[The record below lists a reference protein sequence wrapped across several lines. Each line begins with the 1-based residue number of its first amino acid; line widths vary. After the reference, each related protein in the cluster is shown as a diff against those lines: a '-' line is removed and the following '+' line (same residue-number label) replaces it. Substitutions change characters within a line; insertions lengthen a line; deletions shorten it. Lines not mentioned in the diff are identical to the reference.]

1 MNRLMLFAAGVAV
14 ASTCGAQ
21 TLDPSLLKNTES
33 RQGGF
38 QWDFDADKATG
49 KRFTVEGV
57 FCLNNYSW
65 SPIDYDESDA
75 IIRQAVERIRPDF
88 SSGELQN
95 TLSDMQANS
104 ILSTFRNTSG
114 GGGQQIGPRLL
125 RVRYQ
130 PVETLPVDISI
141 GFGRSTALFYAK
153 SQLQATG
160 STIGINQTD
169 LMATAFTDHYFH
181 LRAIYQGW
189 WGDEQPRVTPSWKP
203 RLVELGAGYAPTHR
217 IKFTGAVAVIPNAT
231 KAAQDWQ
238 FASWEPGVDQS
249 ITEISDVLTTTQFV
263 FGAQM
268 RIGSTM
274 WGFEQR
280 WFNFL
285 GDTRE
290 YILAGASNT
299 TTPSYFCMSIGCQL

>member
-1 MNRLMLFAAGVAV
+1 MNQLILLVAGMAT
-14 ASTCGAQ
+14 ASACVAQ

-33 RQGGF
+33 RQSGF
-38 QWDFDADKATG
+38 HWDFDADKATG

-57 FCLNNYSW
+57 FCLNSYSW
-65 SPIDYDESDA
+65 SPIDYNESDA
-75 IIRQAVERIRPDF
+75 TIRQTVERIRPDF

-95 TLSDMQANS
+95 TLNDMEYNVMW
-104 ILSTFRNTSG
+104 TFRNASG

-130 PVETLPVDISI
+130 PVATVPVDVSLGI
-141 GFGRSTALFYAK
+141 GRSTALFYAK
-153 SQLQATG
+153 SQLQETG
-160 STIGINQTD
+160 ATIGLNQTD

-189 WGDEQPRVTPSWKP
+189 WGNEQPRVTPSWNP
-203 RLVELGAGYAPTHR
+203 MLVELGAGYAPTHR
-217 IKFTGAVAVIPNAT
+217 FKFTGAVGVVPVGEQ
-231 KAAQDWQ
+231 AAQDWQ
-238 FASWEPGVDQS
+238 FDAWEQGVDQS

-268 RIGSTM
+268 HIGSTM

-280 WFNFL
+280 WFRFL

-290 YILAGASNT
+290 YILTGASNT
-299 TTPSYFCMSIGCQL
+299 SIPSYFCMSIGLQL

>member
-33 RQGGF
+33 RQSGF
-38 QWDFDADKATG
+38 QWDFDSDKASS

-65 SPIDYDESDA
+65 SPIDYEESDA
-75 IIRQAVERIRPDF
+75 TIRQTVERIRPGF
-88 SSGELQN
+88 SSGELEN
-95 TLSDMQANS
+95 TLNDMGYNVMG
-104 ILSTFRNTSG
+104 TFRNASG

-130 PVETLPVDISI
+130 PVEALPIDVSI

-189 WGDEQPRVTPSWKP
+189 WGNEQPRVTPSWNP
-203 RLVELGAGYAPTHR
+203 MLVELGAGYAPTHR
-217 IKFTGAVAVIPNAT
+217 FKFTGAIGVVPRAEQ
-231 KAAQDWQ
+231 AAQDWQ
-238 FASWEPGVDQS
+238 FDAWEQGVDQS
-249 ITEISDVLTTTQFV
+249 ITEISDVMASTQFV
-263 FGAQM
+263 LGAQM
-268 RIGSTM
+268 RIRSTL
-274 WGFEQR
+274 WGIEKR
-280 WFNFL
+280 WFSFL
-285 GDTRE
+285 GDPRE
-290 YILAGASNT
+290 YILAGATNSS
-299 TTPSYFCMSIGCQL
+299 TPNYFCMSIGLQL